1 MVHKQAPSEVFKG
14 EMHREWSHS
23 QKAKYT
29 VTHSANKKPR
39 SKVSARTRAE
49 CSALISQLHGHDQ
62 LGTVGCAGES
72 LCKYHCRGI

>member
-29 VTHSANKKPR
+29 VTHSANKKPW